1 MAKFFLDPGH
11 GGKDSGAV
19 ANGFLEKTINLTT
32 AFEVKR
38 LLELNGQIVQMSR
51 TTDVFVELNERSAMA
66 NRFIPVNNGSGY
78 VLSIHHNAGGGD
90 GYEVIHSI
98 YHGRGDT
105 LAGLIAE
112 EFRALGQNAHGVG
125 LVTKPSTSNPTT
137 DYFALIRQPITT
149 SVITEF
155 CFMDSKDIQIADTN
169 AELMAEA
176 RAIAKACLRMVGVT
190 SFITD
195 VVVTPPPVVKT
206 QPVVAPAPVVTP
218 VAPTVMYREILDGK
232 QVVAIGD
239 LEKAKQ
245 DVTKAVE
252 AGKATT
258 GIVQRNT
265 DGANLFTYSLKRM
278 KVISK
283 TGLNIRDKANGNKIG
298 LVNSGEYVSVLEV
311 VNSWAKIKYGSGTA
325 YCSAGYLV

>member
-38 LLELNGQIVQMSR
+38 LLELNGQTVQMSR

-66 NRFIPVNNGSGY
+66 NRFIPMNNGSGY

-98 YHGRGDT
+98 YHGKGEV

-112 EFRALGQNAHGVG
+112 EFRALGQNAHGKG
-125 LVTKPSTSNPTT
+125 LMSKPSTRNPNT
-137 DYFALIRQPITT
+137 DYFALIRQPIAT
-149 SVITEF
+149 SLITEF

-176 RAIAKACLRMVGVT
+176 RAIAKGCLRMVGVT
-190 SFITD
+190 SFNTGQ
-195 VVVTPPPVVKT
+195 VVTPPPVVKA
-206 QPVVAPAPVVTP
+206 QPVPPI
-218 VAPTVMYREILDGK
+218 APTVMYREILDGK

-239 LEKAKQ
+239 LAKAKQ
-245 DVTKAVE
+245 DVTNAVDT
-252 AGKATT
+252 GKATT
-258 GIVQRNT
+258 GVVQRNT
-265 DGANLFTYSLKRM
+265 DGVTLLSYTLKHM
-278 KVISK
+278 KVTS
-283 TGLNIRDKANGNKIG
+283 KIG
-298 LVNSGEYVSVLEV
+298 LNVRNSASTSGKVIGVIKSGDTVAVLSVS
-311 VNSWAKIKYGSGTA
+311 NGWAKIKYGSGTA
-325 YCSAGYLV
+325 YVSAGYLA